1 MSAISQSKREEI
13 KARLSELESASGGR
27 LTPDAVVKDAK
38 SPESPLHDCFE
49 WNVKKAAHSY
59 WLEQARALITSVMV
73 VTRTEKSTVSTVF
86 YVRDP
91 SAGPV
96 EQGYV
101 SVETVRSDADMA
113 REVLV
118 REFSAAGSALTR
130 ARNLAKVLALEDEV
144 EQLIS
149 GVDRLRSVVMVGATA

>member
-1 MSAISQSKREEI
+1 MSAMSQSKREEI
-13 KARLSELESASGGR
+13 KARLSDLEAANGGR
-27 LTPDAVVKDAK
+27 LTPEAVVKDAK
-38 SPESPLHDCFE
+38 STDSPLHDCFE
-49 WNVKKAAHSY
+49 WNVKKAAHAH

-118 REFSAAGSALTR
+118 REFSMAGSALTR
-130 ARNLAKVLALEDEV
+130 ALNLSKVLALEDEV

>member
-13 KARLSELESASGGR
+13 RARLSELEAAGGGR

-38 SPESPLHDCFE
+38 SPDSPLHGCFE
-49 WNVKKAAHSY
+49 WNVKKAAHAH

-118 REFSAAGSALTR
+118 REFSVAGSALTR

-149 GVDRLRSVVMVGATA
+149 GVDRLRSVVMVGAAA

>member
-1 MSAISQSKREEI
+1 MSGITQAKREEI
-13 KARLSELESASGGR
+13 KARLRELEAANGGR
-27 LTPDAVVKDAK
+27 LTPDAVVKDARA
-38 SPESPLHDCFE
+38 PDSPLHDYFE
-49 WNVKKAAHSY
+49 WNKTKAAYAH
-59 WLEQARALITSVMV
+59 WIEQARALITSVMV

-91 SAGPV
+91 TAGPL

-101 SVETVRSDADMA
+101 SVETVRSDVDMA

-118 REFSAAGSALTR
+118 DEFSRAGAALTR

-149 GVDRLRSVVMVGATA
+149 GVDRLRATVMVGATA